1 VFVDDIL
8 RLNARARPRD
18 VGLVVGDEDL
28 TWPQLEARVGEV
40 ASALN
45 ASGVGHGDRV
55 AVLGKNSLEYFLL
68 YFATAR
74 IGAVIVPLNFWHRAP
89 EHRFTVSDAEPRLLF
104 RDPSYAEVSAAAVE
118 TRGASMEVLTLPGPS
133 GDDRSDWM
141 RFLERRTG
149 VPAPAAR
156 TSEDAHM
163 ILYTSGTTGS
173 PKGAVL
179 SHGRTVADA
188 FSIALAL
195 GIRGS
200 DVFLN
205 YFPPFHVG
213 NWDHMKMFLLQGAK
227 VVLLPEFDA
236 EQVLAKLAEHR
247 ATVLLGVPTMLH
259 ALLEAPTLSS
269 TDLSALRLIY
279 YGAYDPSGIMTRTAA
294 VFGAREGKV
303 QMAHCYGLTEAGCF
317 VAVCPPEEV
326 FRHWGSIGR
335 PLPGVEVALLDDELR
350 EVTPA
355 QPGEICVRGARMSGY
370 WRNPEATAEALAG
383 GWLHTGD
390 IAVSDSEGFLNIVD
404 RKKDMIRSGG
414 QNIYSKEVEDC
425 LATHPV
431 VAEVAVIAVPDPVYE
446 EQICA
451 IIVPAEPVADPEASA
466 AELIAHV
473 RAQLAGYNAP
483 RRVEFV
489 AEMPK
494 TAVGKI
500 QKNVL
505 RDRYGSVFGAG
516 SGPSQA
522 HGSAPWRSG

>member
-1 VFVDDIL
+1 MFVDDII
-8 RLNARARPRD
+8 RLNARTRPLD
-18 VGLVVGDEDL
+18 VGLIVGDEHL
-28 TWPQLEARVGEV
+28 TWPQLEARVADV
-40 ASALN
+40 AAALTG
-45 ASGVGHGDRV
+45 SGVGHGDRV

-68 YFATAR
+68 YFATSR
-74 IGAVIVPLNFWHRAP
+74 IGAVLVPLNFWHRAP
-89 EHRFTVSDAEPRLLF
+89 EHLYTVSDAEPVLLF
-104 RDPSYAEVSAAAVE
+104 RDPNYGDVSTPAVE
-118 TRGASMEVLTLPGPS
+118 ARGAAMEVLTLPGPS
-133 GDDRSDWM
+133 GADRSDWA
-141 RFLERRTG
+141 RFLERRTRAVAG
-149 VPAPAAR
+149 ASRRGA
-156 TSEDAHM
+156 DAHM
-163 ILYTSGTTGS
+163 ILYTSGTTGR

-179 SHGRTVADA
+179 SHERTIADA
-188 FSIALAL
+188 FSIAVAL
-195 GIRGS
+195 GIRQS

-213 NWDHMKMFLLQGAK
+213 NWDHMKMFLLQGAT

-236 EQVLAKLAEHR
+236 EEVLAKLAEHR

-259 ALLEAPTLSS
+259 ALLESPTLSS

-279 YGAYDPSGIMTRTAA
+279 YGAYDPSGTMARTAA
-294 VFGAREGKV
+294 RFGAHEGKV

-317 VAVCPPEEV
+317 VTLCPPEDV

-350 EVTPA
+350 EAATG
-355 QPGEICVRGARMSGY
+355 QPGEICVRGARMTGY

-390 IAVSDSEGFLNIVD
+390 IAVSDADGFLTIVD

-414 QNIYSKEVEDC
+414 QNVYSKEVEDC
-425 LATHPV
+425 LATHPN
-431 VAEVAVIAVPDPVYE
+431 VAEAAVIGVPDPVYE

-451 IIVPAEPVADPEASA
+451 IIVPSEAVEDPDATA

-473 RAQLAGYNAP
+473 RARLAGYNAP
-483 RRVEFV
+483 RRVEFI

-500 QKNVL
+500 KKNVL
-505 RDRYGSVFGAG
+505 RDRYGSVFGT
-516 SGPSQA
+516 
-522 HGSAPWRSG
+522 RSRPADWTR